1 MIESLTVGLS
11 CLCLCLMTLKC
22 LLNQCIEI
30 EVIRTKD
37 ENNMPLAGSKELKT
51 ERKTEN
57 EQKEQKEAEKEAEN
71 KAEKENSDNNIVTKP
86 DINQLSEFQITL
98 EPKLI
103 KVLNTITE
111 EGNEDECIKK
121 LSDYIKESL
130 SENEL
135 R

>member
-1 MIESLTVGLS
+1 MLFESLTVGLS

-30 EVIRTKD
+30 EVIRESEIENKSENKT
-37 ENNMPLAGSKELKT
+37 ENNKD

-57 EQKEQKEAEKEAEN
+57 EQTEQKEN
-71 KAEKENSDNNIVTKP
+71 TDNNVVTKP

>member
-1 MIESLTVGLS
+1 
-11 CLCLCLMTLKC
+11 
-22 LLNQCIEI
+22 
-30 EVIRTKD
+30 
-37 ENNMPLAGSKELKT
+37 MPLAGSKELETKNT
-51 ERKTEN
+51 KEKEQN
-57 EQKEQKEAEKEAEN
+57 EQKENTKSSIDDV
-71 KAEKENSDNNIVTKP
+71 KENINNNIVTKP
-86 DINQLSEFQITL
+86 DINKLSDFQITL

-111 EGNEDECIKK
+111 EDDGPLANEAECIKK

>member
-11 CLCLCLMTLKC
+11 CLCLCLITLKC

-30 EVIRTKD
+30 EVIRESGTENETKNIEQK
-37 ENNMPLAGSKELKT
+37 ENK
-51 ERKTEN
+51 N
-57 EQKEQKEAEKEAEN
+57 EQKEN
-71 KAEKENSDNNIVTKP
+71 IDNNIVTKP
-86 DINQLSEFQITL
+86 DINKLSEFQITL

-103 KVLNTITE
+103 KVLNTINE
-111 EGNEDECIKK
+111 EADEAECIKK

>member
-22 LLNQCIEI
+22 LLNQCVEI
-30 EVIRTKD
+30 EVIKD
-37 ENNMPLAGSKELKT
+37 

-57 EQKEQKEAEKEAEN
+57 EQTEQ
-71 KAEKENSDNNIVTKP
+71 KENSDNNIVTKP

-111 EGNEDECIKK
+111 EGNEAECIKK

>member
-22 LLNQCIEI
+22 LLNQCVEI
-30 EVIRTKD
+30 EVIRT
-37 ENNMPLAGSKELKT
+37 ENETKNIEQKENK
-51 ERKTEN
+51 N
-57 EQKEQKEAEKEAEN
+57 EQKENETEQKEN
-71 KAEKENSDNNIVTKP
+71 TDNNIVTKP
-86 DINQLSEFQITL
+86 DINKLSEFQITF

-111 EGNEDECIKK
+111 EGNEAECIKK

>member
-22 LLNQCIEI
+22 LLNQCVEI

-37 ENNMPLAGSKELKT
+37 E
-51 ERKTEN
+51 RKTEN
-57 EQKEQKEAEKEAEN
+57 ETEQKEN
-71 KAEKENSDNNIVTKP
+71 TDNNIVTKP

-111 EGNEDECIKK
+111 EGNEAECIKK

>member
-30 EVIRTKD
+30 EVIRESETKD
-37 ENNMPLAGSKELKT
+37 

-57 EQKEQKEAEKEAEN
+57 ETEQKEN
-71 KAEKENSDNNIVTKP
+71 TDNNIVTKP

-111 EGNEDECIKK
+111 EGNEAECIKK

>member
-22 LLNQCIEI
+22 LLNQCVEI
-30 EVIRTKD
+30 EVIRESETKD
-37 ENNMPLAGSKELKT
+37 ENNKDEQT
-51 ERKTEN
+51 EKN
-57 EQKEQKEAEKEAEN
+57 EQKEN
-71 KAEKENSDNNIVTKP
+71 TDNNIVTKP

-111 EGNEDECIKK
+111 EGNESECIKK

>member
-22 LLNQCIEI
+22 LLNQCVEI
-30 EVIRTKD
+30 EVIKD
-37 ENNMPLAGSKELKT
+37 EGKA
-51 ERKTEN
+51 EN
-57 EQKEQKEAEKEAEN
+57 EQTEQ
-71 KAEKENSDNNIVTKP
+71 KENSDNNIVTKP

-111 EGNEDECIKK
+111 EDNEAECIKK

>member
-11 CLCLCLMTLKC
+11 CLCLCFMTLKC

-37 ENNMPLAGSKELKT
+37 EKEQNEQT
-51 ERKTEN
+51 EQKEQN
-57 EQKEQKEAEKEAEN
+57 EQKEN
-71 KAEKENSDNNIVTKP
+71 TDNNIVTKP

-111 EGNEDECIKK
+111 EDDEAECIKK